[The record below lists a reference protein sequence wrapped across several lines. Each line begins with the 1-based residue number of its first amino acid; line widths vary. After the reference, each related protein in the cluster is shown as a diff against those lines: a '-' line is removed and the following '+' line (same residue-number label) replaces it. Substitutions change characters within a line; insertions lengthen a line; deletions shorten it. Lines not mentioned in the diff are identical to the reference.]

1 MHDTLGALGVDPNFR
16 TASGY
21 TALHAAAS
29 KNHLDAIHALVHIRK
44 CTPHLKLHPK
54 PKTAFIPET

>member
-44 CTPHLKLHPK
+44 CTLK
-54 PKTAFIPET
+54 PKSKPQTLNNIHP